1 MGTYRDL
8 LIAAKHNN
16 SDAVT
21 ELYKRCQP
29 AIKKYSYYV
38 VLTYKTYDG
47 KRKTKWQSTGLPTK
61 GNKRRAEAMMR
72 ELQDDFEPPVDPNG
86 PPSKAML
93 FADFLV
99 QWLEI
104 AKSTVKLTTYSSY
117 KGLSES

>member
-1 MGTYRDL
+1 
-8 LIAAKHNN
+8 
-16 SDAVT
+16 
-21 ELYKRCQP
+21 
-29 AIKKYSYYV
+29 
-38 VLTYKTYDG
+38 
-47 KRKTKWQSTGLPTK
+47 
-61 GNKRRAEAMMR
+61 MMR

-117 KGLSES
+117 KGLCPKVKLFPTLEVSALRWAT